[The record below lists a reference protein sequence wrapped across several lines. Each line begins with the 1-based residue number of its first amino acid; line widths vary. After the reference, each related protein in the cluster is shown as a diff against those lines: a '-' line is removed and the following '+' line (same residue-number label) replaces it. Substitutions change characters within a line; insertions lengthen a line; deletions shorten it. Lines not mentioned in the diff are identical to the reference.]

1 MKVLIQTAA
10 AAGLLTLAACGGN
23 TPAENAAENIR
34 EATENQADILDAQA
48 YNATNEVVESGLE
61 NRAEAVREA
70 GENRA
75 DAVEDRGEASNVN
88 GM

>member
-1 MKVLIQTAA
+1 MKFLIQSAA

-48 YNATNEVVESGLE
+48 SNATNEVVESGLE